1 MKKAIGIFLALIAVT
16 NPVIALAKEAKWETV
31 FDGKTLEGW
40 TPKIAGHA
48 IGEDPLHTF
57 VAQDGVIR
65 VSYANYK
72 KFDGAYGHLFWKEPL
87 KAYRIRFEYRLFGEP
102 LPDIKEWE
110 ISNSGLMFHAQAPET
125 MRREQAFPVSLEF
138 QLLGVPR
145 PTEEPT
151 GNLCTPGT
159 SVVIDGKRD
168 PRHCILSSSPVLPI
182 GQWTQA
188 EVEVLPNGEI
198 THFINGK
205 QVLHYS
211 APELDPAD
219 KDAIPLIP
227 MAGGVLQLRQGYIA
241 LQAEGQQIEFRKIEV
256 QRLD

>member
-1 MKKAIGIFLALIAVT
+1 MKNLMGMSLALIITTIPVT
-16 NPVIALAKEAKWETV
+16 ALATEAKWEPL

-40 TPKIAGHA
+40 TAKIAGHA
-48 IGEDPLHTF
+48 VGEDPLHTF

-65 VSYANYK
+65 VSYAHYK
-72 KFDGAYGHLFWKEPL
+72 TFEGAYGHLFWKAPL
-87 KAYRIRFEYRLFGEP
+87 KAYRLRFEYRLFGEP

-110 ISNSGLMFHAQAPET
+110 ISNSGVMLHAQAPES

-138 QLLGVPR
+138 QLLGIPR

-159 SVVIDGKRD
+159 SVVIGAKRD
-168 PRHCILSSSPVLPI
+168 ERHCILSSSPVLQV
-182 GQWTQA
+182 GLWTQA
-188 EVEVLPNGEI
+188 EIEVLPNGEI

-205 QVLHYS
+205 PVLNYS
-211 APELDPAD
+211 MPELDPAD
-219 KDAIPLIP
+219 KDAVPLITT
-227 MAGGVLQLRQGYIA
+227 AGGLLQLRQGYIA
-241 LQAEGQQIEFRKIEV
+241 LQAEGQQIEFRNIEV